1 MSEHSESF
9 LFPKWRHLRSSQDF
23 ARIYEL
29 KLRAGDDFLLLFGAP
44 NELGHTRIGLSVSKR
59 HGNSVQRHRLRR
71 LIREGYRLAQ
81 HDVVEGWDLICIP
94 RADSGA
100 TTDDFRRSFI
110 KLSGKLVRRL
120 DNTTP

>member
-1 MSEHSESF
+1 MSEPANTF

-23 ARIYEL
+23 ERIYER

-44 NELGHTRIGLSVSKR
+44 NNLGHTRIGLSVSKR

-81 HDVVEGWDLICIP
+81 HNVVEGWDLICIP

-100 TTDDFRRSFI
+100 TTNDFRQSFV
-110 KLSGKLVRRL
+110 KLSGKLSRKMAQQG
-120 DNTTP
+120 N